1 MEQVHE
7 AKEGAQAKAR
17 GCATNGPWKA
27 ERKGLLKRARVQVQ
41 EGLDGKS
48 GPARQEFVYA

>member
-7 AKEGAQAKAR
+7 AKEGAQAKAG
-17 GCATNGPWKA
+17 GCATNGPWKG
-27 ERKGLLKRARVQVQ
+27 EKKSILKRARIQVQ

>member
-7 AKEGAQAKAR
+7 AKEGAQAKAG
-17 GCATNGPWKA
+17 GCATNGPWKG
-27 ERKGLLKRARVQVQ
+27 EKKSILKRARVQVQ

-48 GPARQEFVYA
+48 GPARREFAYA